1 MPTLQRPSRASRSS
15 RGQTLAEFAI
25 VIPIV
30 LLLFMGIFD
39 LARAAYTLN
48 TVGDAAR
55 NGVREAIVN
64 QTCPDVVSRAKS
76 VAPGIDLS
84 ASNSVRTSIYLTSI
98 YSAGAPKETCAGGL
112 SGNYGIGWLAEV
124 KVVTTFAPITPIIG
138 NIVGPLSLSS
148 TARLPIERAYP

>member
-1 MPTLQRPSRASRSS
+1 MREP
-15 RGQTLAEFAI
+15 GQSLAEFAI

-30 LLLFMGIFD
+30 MLLFMGIFD
-39 LARAAYTLN
+39 LARAAYALN

-64 QTCPDVVSRAKS
+64 QRCSDVAARAKS

-84 ASNSVRTSIYLTSI
+84 ASDAVRTTIYLTPV
-98 YSAGAPKETCAGGL
+98 YSASAPKETCAGGL
-112 SGNYGIGWLAEV
+112 NGNYGIGWLAEV
-124 KVVTTFAPITPIIG
+124 KVVATFTPITPIIG
-138 NIVGPLSLSS
+138 NFIGPLQLSS